1 MADKEPPISPDNAGY
16 NADFRCNRWP
26 YRRTFRVP
34 PLRRN
39 LNTTPFDRHR
49 GGGHPPTPATPP
61 CVRVRTRRFEKV
73 MNLTPREQRRK
84 AASAKVR
91 IRKRNRQGLRMGQM
105 PGATAAGG
113 SFLRECAAHAQLKQH
128 RPAAALG
135 FPVPPQRSPKS
146 QSNPASQLDQQIG
159 RFAEPKI
166 AAPAP
171 HIGS

>member
-1 MADKEPPISPDNAGY
+1 MASKGAATGIELSRSSLTAP
-16 NADFRCNRWP
+16 
-26 YRRTFRVP
+26 RV
-34 PLRRN
+34 LKL
-39 LNTTPFDRHR
+39 LNRHR
-49 GGGHPPTPATPP
+49 GGGRPPTPATPP

-159 RFAEPKI
+159 RSEE
-166 AAPAP
+166 
-171 HIGS
+171 HTSELQSRSDLVCRLLLE